1 MIYLLFFLMIALNK
15 NIMNHYFT
23 KKNNSS
29 NLIKIPNI
37 NPSKFLIIPYE
48 LEPHEIFHFFTIL
61 NI

>member
-1 MIYLLFFLMIALNK
+1 MIALNK
-15 NIMNHYFT
+15 NILNHYFS

-29 NLIKIPNI
+29 NLINNSNI